1 MRSMTTTIPPQQRIE
16 ADVKAALKAGEK
28 EKLSTLRML
37 LTEIK
42 NERIRRGGE
51 VDEAGFV
58 SLVRKAIKQREE
70 AAAQYRNGQREELA
84 AKEEAEG
91 KLLAAYLPAQVDE
104 GQIRAAI
111 EEVVASRGL
120 SGPAAIGP
128 IMKEMLARFG
138 SSADGATI
146 NRIAREV
153 LAKPAG

>member
-1 MRSMTTTIPPQQRIE
+1 MTTTPQQRIE
-16 ADVKAALKAGEK
+16 ADVKAAMKSGEK

-42 NERIRRGGE
+42 NERINRRVE
-51 VDEAGFV
+51 VDEAGFI

-70 AAAQYRNGQREELA
+70 SVSQFRSGGREELA
-84 AKEEAEG
+84 AKEEAEP
-91 KLLAAYLPAQVDE
+91 KVLDAYLPAQVDE

-111 EEVVASRGL
+111 EEIVAEKRALRTG
-120 SGPAAIGP
+120 GHGADHEGV
-128 IMKEMLARFG
+128 LARFG

-153 LAKPAG
+153 LAKHAG

>member
-1 MRSMTTTIPPQQRIE
+1 MTTTPPQQRIE
-16 ADVKAALKAGEK
+16 ADVKTAMKSGEK

-42 NERIRRGGE
+42 NERIRRGSE

-70 AAAQYRNGQREELA
+70 AASQYRNGGREELA
-84 AKEEAEG
+84 AKEESEQ
-91 KLLAAYLPAQVDE
+91 KILSAYLPAQVDE
-104 GQIRAAI
+104 GQIRAAV
-111 EEVVASRGL
+111 EEVVAAKGL
-120 SGPAAIGP
+120 SGPAAMGP
-128 IMKEMLARFG
+128 IMKEILARFG

-153 LAKPAG
+153 LAKNA

>member
-1 MRSMTTTIPPQQRIE
+1 MTTTPQQRIE

-37 LTEIK
+37 LGEIK
-42 NERIRRGGE
+42 NEKIRRMGE

-70 AAAQYRNGQREELA
+70 AAEQYKKGARPELA
-84 AKEEAEG
+84 AKEESEG
-91 KLLAAYLPAQVDE
+91 KMLAEYLPAQVDE
-104 GQIRAAI
+104 AQIRAAI
-111 EEVVASRGL
+111 QEVVDARGL

-138 SSADGATI
+138 SAADGSTI
-146 NRIAREV
+146 NRLAREV

>member
-1 MRSMTTTIPPQQRIE
+1 MKS
-16 ADVKAALKAGEK
+16 GEK

-42 NERIRRGGE
+42 NERIRRGGD

-70 AAAQYRNGQREELA
+70 AATQYRNGGREELA
-84 AKEEAEG
+84 AKEESEQ
-91 KLLAAYLPAQVDE
+91 KLLSSYLPAQVDE
-104 GQIRAAI
+104 GQIRAAV
-111 EEVVASRGL
+111 EEIVAAKGL
-120 SGPAAIGP
+120 SGPAAMGP
-128 IMKEMLARFG
+128 IMKEVLARFG

-153 LAKPAG
+153 LAKNA

>member
-1 MRSMTTTIPPQQRIE
+1 MTTTPPQQRIE
-16 ADVKAALKAGEK
+16 ADVKAAMKAGEK
-28 EKLSTLRML
+28 EKLSTLRLL

-42 NERIRRGGE
+42 NERIRRGSE

-58 SLVRKAIKQREE
+58 SLVRKAIKQREDSVS
-70 AAAQYRNGQREELA
+70 QYRAGNREELA
-84 AKEEAEG
+84 AKEEAEI
-91 KLLAAYLPAQVDE
+91 KVLQAYLPAQVDE

-111 EEVVASRGL
+111 EELVSSRGL
-120 SGPAAIGP
+120 SGPAGIGP
-128 IMKEMLARFG
+128 VMKEMLARFG

>member
-1 MRSMTTTIPPQQRIE
+1 MTTTAPQQRIE
-16 ADVKAALKAGEK
+16 ADVKTALKAGEK

-42 NERIRRGGE
+42 NERIRKGSD

-58 SLVRKAIKQREE
+58 SLVRKSIKQREDSVS
-70 AAAQYRNGQREELA
+70 QYRQGGREELA
-84 AKEEAEG
+84 AKEEAEIQV
-91 KLLAAYLPAQVDE
+91 LNQYLPAQVDE

-111 EEVVASRGL
+111 EALVAERGL
-120 SGPAAIGP
+120 SGPASIGP

-146 NRIAREV
+146 NRIARET
-153 LAKPAG
+153 LAKPPQA

>member
-1 MRSMTTTIPPQQRIE
+1 MTTTPPQQRIE
-16 ADVKAALKAGEK
+16 ADVKAAMKSGEK

-42 NERIRRGGE
+42 NERIRRKGEE
-51 VDEAGFV
+51 VDEAGFI
-58 SLVRKAIKQREE
+58 SLVRKAIKQREDSIS
-70 AAAQYRNGQREELA
+70 QYRQGGREELA
-84 AKEEAEG
+84 AKEEAEM
-91 KLLAAYLPAQVDE
+91 KMLEVYLPAQVDE

-111 EEVVASRGL
+111 EALVAERGL

-146 NRIAREV
+146 NRLARET
-153 LAKPAG
+153 LAK